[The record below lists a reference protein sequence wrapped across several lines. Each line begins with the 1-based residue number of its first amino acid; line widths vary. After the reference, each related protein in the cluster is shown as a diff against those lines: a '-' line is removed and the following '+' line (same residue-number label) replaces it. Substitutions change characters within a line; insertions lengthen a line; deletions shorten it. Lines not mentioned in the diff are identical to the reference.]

1 MDLSHRFGQESG
13 QETYIVSLGTVN
25 VGTDFDNKDIVLTRV
40 RSLGNIEPKV
50 VENGRIDS
58 NH

>member
-1 MDLSHRFGQESG
+1 MDLSHRFS
-13 QETYIVSLGTVN
+13 QETYTVSLGTLHI
-25 VGTDFDNKDIVLTRV
+25 GMDFDNKDIVLTGV
-40 RSLGNIEPKV
+40 RSLENIEPKV